1 MRRYSDKIFHIF
13 NTLLML
19 GLLVIFV
26 WPLWFVLIASFSDP
40 NKVSSGQV
48 LLIPKG
54 ITLGG
59 YELMLKYKSV
69 LIGYKNSISYTF
81 VGTLASLFFSICLA
95 YPMSDKSFAPRKYL
109 MIIFMISMYFG
120 GGVIPTYLLLR
131 GLKIINTYWAMILPG
146 MISVSN
152 SLIIRSYFMNSIP
165 GELKEASTLDGANS
179 AQYLIKVVLPLSK
192 PVMAVIGLYYAVSYW
207 NNYTKALYYI
217 YDSEK
222 YPLQMVLRSLLTA
235 SKLVD
240 ELTYDPEYVET
251 VLQQAQLMKYS
262 TIILASVP
270 MLCVYPF
277 IQRYFIK
284 GVMVGAVKG

>member
-59 YELMLKYKSV
+59 YELMMKYKSV